1 MVITVN
7 PLSFNT
13 TKWPNT
19 LKQFVD
25 CCPRIVWVC
34 LTILCDLYFR
44 KKSIINILQGTLLSA
59 LHKKLSFPSGI
70 FAVNVTKFVGNCGF
84 GHTSWTILSG
94 RGRTKL
100 NNFFLNILRISYI
113 SDPSFFY
120 LIMVEWKKILK
131 KLMTEIKVMNGIS
144 VSCVGS
150 KL

>member
-34 LTILCDLYFR
+34 LTIYLV
-44 KKSIINILQGTLLSA
+44 NILQGTLLSA

-84 GHTSWTILSG
+84 SHTSWTILSG

-144 VSCVGS
+144 VSCVGI

>member
-13 TKWPNT
+13 IKWPNT

-25 CCPRIVWVC
+25 YCPRIVWVC
-34 LTILCDLYFR
+34 LTIYPV
-44 KKSIINILQGTLLSA
+44 NILQGTLLSA

-84 GHTSWTILSG
+84 SHASWTILSG

-144 VSCVGS
+144 VSCVGT

>member
-34 LTILCDLYFR
+34 LTIYPV
-44 KKSIINILQGTLLSA
+44 NILQGTLLSA

-84 GHTSWTILSG
+84 SHTSWTILSG

-113 SDPSFFY
+113 SDPSLFY
-120 LIMVEWKKILK
+120 LIMVEWKKKTLK
-131 KLMTEIKVMNGIS
+131 KLMTEIKVMNSIS
-144 VSCVGS
+144 VSCVGI